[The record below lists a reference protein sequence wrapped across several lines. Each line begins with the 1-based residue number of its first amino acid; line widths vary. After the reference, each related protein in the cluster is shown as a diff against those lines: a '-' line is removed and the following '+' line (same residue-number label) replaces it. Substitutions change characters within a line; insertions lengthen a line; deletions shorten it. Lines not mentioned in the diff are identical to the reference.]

1 MAGPLPYP
9 INRQHDGVRFA
20 RAALLTELACLTFL
34 LLPPTPLWLA
44 CICTATPPLKPAK
57 GACRGTSP

>member
-34 LLPPTPLWLA
+34 LSSHFFLGSPLYTLFHSSY
-44 CICTATPPLKPAK
+44 T
-57 GACRGTSP
+57 